1 MLVLCKIDTGFF
13 LLSYFADG
21 EFIVSV
27 SNSKYKPYLSVS
39 MNKELLMEKSPKD
52 LEKIG
57 RKHGLELDRRKKK
70 ETLVDELYVVL

>member
-1 MLVLCKIDTGFF
+1 MSIW
-13 LLSYFADG
+13 
-21 EFIVSV
+21 